1 MCFISPWADDL
12 KLNAGKLR
20 LWYWSVGQVVKNSCW
35 RLSFSSFLLTLCSLS
50 CHIPPPIMYNS
61 YYKQAPFEDSTHRDL
76 GTTSPRTIEVP
87 LNVEW
92 SNFWPRAMLKGP
104 KRSFVVV
111 FLRVG
116 GESWAKN
123 VPNRTKIVRGNKK
136 CVREQKMYR
145 VSQKDRYGENALYFQ
160 HQRACKQNNL
170 WQSFL
175 DKLISK

>member
-12 KLNAGKLR
+12 KLNAAKLR

-104 KRSFVVV
+104 KTSFVVLGLEHKT
-111 FLRVG
+111 FAYNFFYKSNKNRYKSLKG
-116 GESWAKN
+116 TKN
-123 VPNRTKIVRGNKK
+123 V
-136 CVREQKMYR
+136 REWK
-145 VSQKDRYGENALYFQ
+145 S
-160 HQRACKQNNL
+160 C
-170 WQSFL
+170 
-175 DKLISK
+175 SK